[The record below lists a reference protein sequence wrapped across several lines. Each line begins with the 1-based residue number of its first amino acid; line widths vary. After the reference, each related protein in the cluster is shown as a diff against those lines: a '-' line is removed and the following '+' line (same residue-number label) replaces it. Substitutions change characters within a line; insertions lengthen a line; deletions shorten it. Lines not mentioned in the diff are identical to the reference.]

1 MEVLDFL
8 LLEIITSR
16 NYYPQERLPILGIV
30 QWFSVVILFHHWL
43 PLLEFLTIGPLFCPQ
58 LPRRFDNFCGAGRG
72 PPSPHSAR
80 RTPPPRIEVSPW
92 AGASIPGRLLIIGCQ
107 SWISP
112 FYLLQFFFFFLSHP
126 SLENLSSFRMKNEE
140 ICIVFFFI
148 ALNKKIA
155 SIKIFY

>member
-1 MEVLDFL
+1 MLRTKFDALLAKKEQSTFTFYFL
-8 LLEIITSR
+8 LHILLTGWIGHCSVLYYCSIIGYLYW
-16 NYYPQERLPILGIV
+16 N
-30 QWFSVVILFHHWL
+30 
-43 PLLEFLTIGPLFCPQ
+43 FLRIGPLFCPQ

-126 SLENLSSFRMKNEE
+126 FTGKS
-140 ICIVFFFI
+140 FFFQDE
-148 ALNKKIA
+148 K
-155 SIKIFY
+155 